1 MDISDILNHHG
12 EKRSKYFNAV
22 SPPVMQTSNFC
33 FENVETMRAKI
44 EKEFEVPFYTRGNNP
59 TVEILR
65 KKMAA
70 LEHADDALI
79 TSSGCAAISTSVM
92 ANINAGEHIICVKNC
107 YSWTFTLINDIL
119 KRFNVEITFV
129 DGTDI
134 NNFKNA
140 IQPNTKLIY
149 LESPTSFLF
158 ELQDIK
164 AIVSLAKRHKITT
177 IIDNSYSTP
186 LYQNPIDMGIDI
198 VIHSASKYLNG
209 HSDVV
214 AGVICSNKE
223 MIKRIFS
230 TELMTFGG
238 IISPENAWLMIRG
251 LRTLPVRMEKSSI
264 SAEMI
269 VDFLEKHPKVEKV
282 IYPHSLCHQQY
293 KLAKEQMKRC
303 GGMFSFI
310 LKTNDV
316 KKVDAFCDSL
326 KRFLIACSWGGYE
339 ALIYPVAVLY
349 SKGNNNKTELPFNFI
364 RMYIGLEE
372 PELLIEDMEKA
383 FKTLD

>member
-1 MDISDILNHHG
+1 MDISDILNQHG
-12 EKRSKYFNAV
+12 EERSKYFNAV
-22 SPPVMQTSNFC
+22 SPPVIQTSNFC
-33 FENVETMRAKI
+33 FESVETMRANTQN
-44 EKEFEVPFYTRGNNP
+44 EFEVPFYTRGNNP

-65 KKMAA
+65 KKIAA
-70 LEHADDALI
+70 LEHAEDALI

-119 KRFNVEITFV
+119 KRFKVESTFI

-140 IQPNTKLIY
+140 IRPNTKLIY
-149 LESPTSFLF
+149 LESPTSFKF

-164 AIVSLAKRHKITT
+164 AVTALAKQHNIKT

-186 LYQNPIDMGIDI
+186 LYQNPLDLGVDI

-209 HSDVV
+209 HSDIV

-223 MIKRIFS
+223 MIKRIFA

-238 IISPENAWLMIRG
+238 IISPETAWLMIRG
-251 LRTLPVRMEKSSI
+251 LRTLPVRIEKSSS

-269 VDFLEKHPKVEKV
+269 VDYLEKHPKVETV
-282 IYPHSLCHQQY
+282 FYPHSKTHPQY
-293 KLAKEQMKRC
+293 GLAKMQMKRC

-310 LKTNDV
+310 LKTDDI
-316 KKVDAFCDSL
+316 KKVDAFCNSL

-339 ALIYPVAVLY
+339 SLIYPVAVLY
-349 SKGNNNKTELPFNFI
+349 SDENNNKPELPFNFI
-364 RMYIGLEE
+364 RMYVGLEE
-372 PELLIEDMEKA
+372 PELLIEDLERA
-383 FKTLD
+383 FERI

>member
-119 KRFNVEITFV
+119 KRFNVESTFI
-129 DGTDI
+129 DGTDT

-140 IQPNTKLIY
+140 IRPNTSL
-149 LESPTSFLF
+149 STSKV
-158 ELQDIK
+158 QHHS
-164 AIVSLAKRHKITT
+164 SL
-177 IIDNSYSTP
+177 NF
-186 LYQNPIDMGIDI
+186 
-198 VIHSASKYLNG
+198 
-209 HSDVV
+209 
-214 AGVICSNKE
+214 
-223 MIKRIFS
+223 RI
-230 TELMTFGG
+230 
-238 IISPENAWLMIRG
+238 
-251 LRTLPVRMEKSSI
+251 
-264 SAEMI
+264 
-269 VDFLEKHPKVEKV
+269 
-282 IYPHSLCHQQY
+282 
-293 KLAKEQMKRC
+293 
-303 GGMFSFI
+303 
-310 LKTNDV
+310 
-316 KKVDAFCDSL
+316 
-326 KRFLIACSWGGYE
+326 
-339 ALIYPVAVLY
+339 
-349 SKGNNNKTELPFNFI
+349 
-364 RMYIGLEE
+364 
-372 PELLIEDMEKA
+372 
-383 FKTLD
+383 